1 MTRFEDADG
10 HPVFPLT
17 SYWKPGS
24 GEVWKRRTG
33 LSRGCASFSTR
44 AAHRIS
50 RASEIA
56 FEVEGRAWTEASTE
70 ALARCDG
77 ESPDSGR
84 CVIRP
89 LPSYVH
95 VTESVRL
102 AEACP

>member
-33 LSRGCASFSTR
+33 LSRGCACFSTR

-56 FEVEGRAWTEASTE
+56 FEVEGRERTEELT
-70 ALARCDG
+70 
-77 ESPDSGR
+77 
-84 CVIRP
+84 
-89 LPSYVH
+89 
-95 VTESVRL
+95 
-102 AEACP
+102 